1 MKQNEKILCPSS
13 KCKSGSEL
21 LGVRQDDGTV
31 AILPQTLPIDES
43 FIENASADGIPAE
56 QKFRFTNKCVECG
69 CKQWTGKSCGV
80 IDQLVQYIDTLPV
93 SEALPPCA
101 IRKSCR
107 WYKQQGADACKV
119 CKFVVTEVTE
129 NDVMVEDEV
138 IA

>member
-1 MKQNEKILCPSS
+1 MKQNDKILCPSS

-31 AILPQTLPIDES
+31 AILPQTLPIDET
-43 FIENASADGIPAE
+43 FMHDVRADGVNPE
-56 QKFRFTNKCVECG
+56 QKFRFVNKCVECG

-80 IDQLVQYIDTLPV
+80 IDNLVTYLDNLPV
-93 SEALPPCA
+93 ADALPPCS
-101 IRKSCR
+101 IRSQCR

-129 NDVMVEDEV
+129 QDEPMMEETV
-138 IA
+138 